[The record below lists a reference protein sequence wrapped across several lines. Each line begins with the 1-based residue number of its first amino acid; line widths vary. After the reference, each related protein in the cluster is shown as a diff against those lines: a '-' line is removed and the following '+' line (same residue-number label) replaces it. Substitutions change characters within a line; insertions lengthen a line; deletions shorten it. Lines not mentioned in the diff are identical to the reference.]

1 MPMYVVLYNWT
12 EKGIQHVKDSP
23 ARAEEYMKAVE
34 AAGGKITGLW
44 YTMGAYDMVAV
55 VDWADDKAA
64 TALLLTQ
71 GTHGFVRTT
80 TLLAHTREQ
89 FAEITKLMP

>member
-23 ARAEEYMKAVE
+23 TRAESYIKAVE
-34 AAGGKITGLW
+34 DAGGKITGLW
-44 YTMGAYDMVAV
+44 YTLGAYDMVGV
-55 VDWADDKAA
+55 VDWEDEKAA
-64 TALLLTQ
+64 TAFLLTQ
-71 GTHGFVRTT
+71 STHGFVRTT
-80 TLLAHTREQ
+80 TLLAHSREQ